1 MLVLNLESS
10 MKGREIL
17 KERKERQKERERE
30 LQQRFDADAK
40 DVLAF
45 SVAAWQLILPVVVA
59 LLITG
64 LIMIWLL
71 NLF

>member
-1 MLVLNLESS
+1 
-10 MKGREIL
+10 MKRGREIL
-17 KERKERQKERERE
+17 KEREEQQKERERQ
-30 LQQRFDADAK
+30 LQQKFNADAK

-64 LIMIWLL
+64 FIMIWLL

>member
-1 MLVLNLESS
+1 

-30 LQQRFDADAK
+30 LQQKFDADAK
-40 DVLAF
+40 DILAF
-45 SVAAWQLILPVVVA
+45 SVAAWQLTLPVVVA